1 MNRNALVTGGA
12 GFIGSHLVDRLLAEG
27 WRVTTVD
34 CFDDFY
40 DPAVKRRN
48 VRDHGD
54 YSTYTL
60 VEADLRDGETLAAR
74 LPGDYDVVVHLAARA
89 GVRPSIQ
96 DPLLYQEVNVRGTH
110 TLLELCR
117 RWKTPQVVYAS
128 SSSVYGVN
136 PNVPWKEN
144 ECDLLPISPYASTKL
159 SGEFLGHVYS
169 RLFGLRFVGLRFFT
183 VYGPRQ
189 RPDLAIHKFS
199 RLMLAG
205 ERIPYFGDGQ
215 ARRDYTYVADTVSG
229 IVAAM
234 DYTATPFEIINLG
247 NDSAVSLAQL
257 VGALEDVLGVNAEL
271 QRLPDQPGDVPQ
283 TWASLEK
290 ARRLLGY
297 APSTTLHDGLRSFAS
312 WLASTMRAEAATYAM
327 STAPRVGELRP

>member
-1 MNRNALVTGGA
+1 MNRNVLVTGGA
-12 GFIGSHLVDRLLAEG
+12 GFIGSHLVDRLLADG
-27 WRVTTVD
+27 WRVTTLD

-40 DPAVKRRN
+40 DPRVKRRN
-48 VRDHGD
+48 VREHQD
-54 YSTYTL
+54 YASFTL
-60 VEADLRDGETLAAR
+60 VEADLRDGEALAAR

-96 DPLLYQEVNVRGTH
+96 DPLLYQDVNVRGTH

-117 RWKTPQVVYAS
+117 RWRVPQVVYAS

-136 PNVPWKEN
+136 PNVPWKED

-169 RLFGLRFVGLRFFT
+169 RLFGLRFIGLRFFT

-205 ERIPYFGDGQ
+205 APIPYFGDGQ
-215 ARRDYTYVADTVSG
+215 ARRDYTFVDDTVSG

-247 NDSAVSLAQL
+247 NDSAVTLAEL
-257 VGALEDVLGVNAEL
+257 VSALEDVLGVNAEL
-271 QRLPDQPGDVPQ
+271 QRLPDQAGDVPQ

-297 APSTTLHDGLRSFAS
+297 APSTRLHDGLRTFAS
-312 WLASTMRAEAATYAM
+312 WLATTTRSEAVTFAAPPMRT
-327 STAPRVGELRP
+327 VGELRA